1 MTSTAARVVHK
12 ITDYRKPDFNI
23 TSVELEFHLDETNTV
38 VKSKLLATRNNY
50 ADSAAPLVL
59 VGEKLTLIDIMLDGE
74 VLPSTSYSLSSKDLT
89 IEEVPDNFTLEV
101 TVSIDPKANATL
113 NGLYVSGG
121 NFATQCEPHGFRCIT
136 YYLDRPDVMARFKTK
151 ITANKEKY
159 PQLLSNGNLIASG
172 DEGNGE
178 HFVIWEDP
186 HPKPSYLFALVAGD
200 LELAQSTFTTMHG
213 NEVAL
218 KVYVEIGNKP
228 QAEFALEALQKSMSW
243 DEEVYGRVYDLDI
256 YMIVAVSDFN
266 FGAME
271 NKGLNIF
278 NDQYVLAH
286 KDLATD
292 TDYENVL
299 GVIGHEY
306 FHNWSGNRV
315 TCRDWFQLSLKEG
328 LTVFRDQSFS
338 ADMTSKIAVRIASV
352 DDIRNVQFAEDA
364 GPMSHAVKPHSY
376 VSMNNFYTSTV
387 YNKGAELIRM
397 LKTIVGDELFYKGMD
412 IYFAKNDGFAVTTDE
427 FIAAHEEVSGLD
439 FTQFKLWYS
448 QAGTPEVTVSSD
460 YNAVRQELAITF
472 SQSCRGNKQYLPMHI
487 PIAFGLL
494 SSEGK
499 ELTVKYNNFNEA
511 AGDDVIHL
519 TDTEQTITLKN
530 IAVPPV
536 LSLLRNFSAPIKLI
550 YKESL
555 ENLITIMRFDTDSFN
570 RYDAAGKI
578 MQYILIHSY
587 KAEVAG
593 STYVTPPEFILAFK
607 ACIKDQDM
615 DSGLKSHLL
624 TLPNLKTLIMQIPE
638 VKIDVLTT
646 VYNNYKKYLAT
657 IFSDAWQQLYDSNN
671 ITGGYEF
678 NSNAVLARK
687 LKNIALSYLAFTDN
701 FTLIEGQFETADNMT
716 DKIAALAAINDHDS
730 ELRKQ
735 LFTKFYDNYQSY
747 PLVIDKWFRLQ
758 ALSTLPNTLE
768 VVKSLMSH
776 PAYDSRNPNRVRS
789 LLGAFAS
796 GNYMRFHDGKCLG
809 YAMLVENIIK
819 IDSYNPQL
827 AARLVE
833 PLSHW
838 RFYDKQTQKLI
849 QDSLLRI
856 TTADDLSDDLYEV
869 ASKASGLHHEA
880 VDGVIAQQSC
890 HSIRNISDRYFSLR
904 DL

>member
-1 MTSTAARVVHK
+1 MTSTAARTVHK

-23 TSVELEFHLDETNTV
+23 TSVELEFQLDETNTV
-38 VKSKLLATRNNY
+38 VKSTLQVARNDY
-50 ADSAAPLVL
+50 ADSASPLVL
-59 VGEKLTLIDIMLDGE
+59 VGEKLPLVDVKLNGE
-74 VLPSTSYSLSSKDLT
+74 VLPASSYSLSPKDLT
-89 IEEVPDNFTLEV
+89 IAEVPDNFTLEI
-101 TVSIDPKANATL
+101 TVSIDPKANTAL

-136 YYLDRPDVMARFKTK
+136 YYLDRPDVMAKFKTK

-159 PQLLSNGNLIASG
+159 PQLLSNGNLIEKG
-172 DEGNGE
+172 DTGNGE
-178 HFVIWEDP
+178 HFAIWEDP

-200 LELAQSTFTTMHG
+200 LEMVKSTFTTMHG

-218 KVYVEIGNKP
+218 KVYVEIGNKS
-228 QAEFALEALQKSMSW
+228 QAEFALEALQKSMAW
-243 DEEVYGRVYDLDI
+243 DEKVYGRVYDLDI

-338 ADMTSKIAVRIASV
+338 ADMTSQIAVRIESV
-352 DDIRNVQFAEDA
+352 DIIRNVQFAEDA

-376 VSMNNFYTSTV
+376 VSMNNFYTTTV
-387 YNKGAELIRM
+387 YNKGAELVRM

-412 IYFAKNDGFAVTTDE
+412 IYFAKNDGYAVTTDE

-448 QAGTPEVTVSSD
+448 QPGTPEVTVRSD
-460 YNAVRQELAITF
+460 YNADRQELYITF
-472 SQSCRGNKQYLPMHI
+472 AQSCKGREHYLPMHI
-487 PIAFGLL
+487 PIRFGLL
-494 SSEGK
+494 SREGK
-499 ELTVKYNNFNEA
+499 ELDVQYNNFNDA
-511 AGDDVIHL
+511 AGDNVIHF
-519 TDTEQTITLKN
+519 TENEQTITLTN
-530 IAVPPV
+530 IAEPPV
-536 LSLLRNFSAPIKLI
+536 LSLLRDFSAPVKLI
-550 YKESL
+550 HEGSL
-555 ENLITIMRFDTDSFN
+555 ENLITIMRFDADSFN
-570 RYDAAGKI
+570 RYDAVGKI

-587 KAEVAG
+587 NAKVAG
-593 STYVTPPEFILAFK
+593 TTYVTSSEFLLAFG
-607 ACIKDQDM
+607 ACIKDEDL

-638 VKIDVLTT
+638 VKVDVLAV
-646 VYNNYKKYLAT
+646 VYNNYQKYLAKT
-657 IFSDAWQQLYDSNN
+657 FSDAWQQLYDANN
-671 ITGGYEF
+671 ITGEYEF
-678 NSNAVLARK
+678 NSDAVAARK
-687 LKNIALSYLAFTDN
+687 LKNIALSYLAFTN
-701 FTLIEGQFETADNMT
+701 KFTLIENQFETADNMT

-730 ELRKQ
+730 ELRSE
-735 LFTKFYDNYQSY
+735 LFKKFYDKYQNY
-747 PLVIDKWFRLQ
+747 PLVIDKWFKLQ

-768 VVKSLMSH
+768 RVKDLMEH
-776 PAYDSRNPNRVRS
+776 PAYDSQNPNRVRS

-796 GNYMRFHDGKCLG
+796 GNYMCFHDDKGLG

-819 IDSYNPQL
+819 IDRYNPQL
-827 AARLVE
+827 AARLLG
-833 PLSHW
+833 PLSDW
-838 RFYDKQTQKLI
+838 RFYDKQRQELM
-849 QDSLLRI
+849 QDSLVRI
-856 TTADDLSDDLYEV
+856 TKADNLSDDLYEV
-869 ASKASGLHHEA
+869 ASKASG
-880 VDGVIAQQSC
+880 
-890 HSIRNISDRYFSLR
+890 
-904 DL
+904 